1 MAKFSK
7 FYLKGENLDIFFS
20 GPRFSYP
27 NSHLELGFNRDFYKL
42 LAEKEHKPICI
53 FSYSPCLVAGD
64 GIFAVKGF
72 LGIMIN
78 KH

>member
-1 MAKFSK
+1 M
-7 FYLKGENLDIFFS
+7 
-20 GPRFSYP
+20 
-27 NSHLELGFNRDFYKL
+27 ELGFNRDFYKL

-53 FSYSPCLVAGD
+53 FSYSQCLVAGD

-78 KH
+78 ISTRVEPDELFAKIKIK